1 MTMKHITR
9 QDINKTYVIKE
20 CTNQRLNELG
30 ILPGT
35 IIRVVKYVSGM
46 LQIKVE
52 GSDIA
57 IREETGKNIKVLL

>member
-1 MTMKHITR
+1 MKHITR
-9 QDINKTYVIKE
+9 QDINKIYLIKE

-35 IIRVVKYVSGM
+35 IIRVVKYVAGM
-46 LQIKVE
+46 LQLRVD

-57 IREETGKNIKVLL
+57 IREETGKDIKVLL